1 MQSGDFMTRIQ
12 VFILSVFIL
21 AAPFAMAGPTV
32 ITDNRIHDLTITPV
46 LGRGYSISTNT
57 FQSTCLGNIK
67 VTEPSYDF
75 TYLFNSI
82 VLEGEGSGELES
94 KIDVTTFSESFRNE
108 LLKRIG
114 IRDEEKTGMIET
126 YHSHNIYVEINL
138 NSYYASLDES
148 SSKMSDSAG
157 KLLENNDILGFFS
170 SCGSYYVRSIGRN
183 AKFIAIFTYKTKT
196 REPDPEF
203 EEDLEAEIN
212 GFGKG
217 IKEKLQDDVI
227 GSATSALGVMTDRE
241 FRKKAASK
249 KLTINVAA
257 FGLGKNESAT
267 LISYDIGT
275 FKSAIA
281 DAFMSMQNPRTG
293 KVSSIEVVPWVEN
306 TDFQVL
312 IKLEEETEII
322 EEGEP
327 KKDTTSEVSE
337 NSSEKKEQ
345 KTRKLLLYEKK
356 NILNQNAEFYA
367 EIERMDRRMLNLYY
381 KAKIC
386 RAYIDENW
394 KASGFL
400 KLEYRNKHVLNNKV
414 GETYPLV
421 KLDALL
427 TAKKVDQ
434 LLDQEEKFIY
444 GDGLSDKGSAQCMK
458 DIMSKGIF
466 KVSYRD
472 IKSCDNIIKKMTDV
486 ENKVIENHCMPML
499 AR

>member
-1 MQSGDFMTRIQ
+1 MKRIQ
-12 VFILSVFIL
+12 VSLLSVFLFI
-21 AAPFAMAGPTV
+21 AATAFGGPTV

-82 VLEGEGSGELES
+82 VLDGEGSGELES

-114 IRDEEKTGMIET
+114 IREEEKDGMIET
-126 YHSHNIYVEINL
+126 YHSHNVYVEINL

-148 SSKMSDSAG
+148 SSKMSGSAS

-196 REPDPEF
+196 REPDKNF

-217 IKEKLQDDVI
+217 MKEKLLDDVI
-227 GSATSALGVMTDRE
+227 GSATSALGVMTDRD

-267 LISYDIGT
+267 LISYDIAT
-275 FKSAIA
+275 FKAAIA

-312 IKLEEETEII
+312 IKLEEDTEVV
-322 EEGEP
+322 EESEP
-327 KKDTTSEVSE
+327 KTDTTVEVSD
-337 NSSEKKEQ
+337 NNSEKKET

-394 KASGFL
+394 KTNSFL
-400 KLEYRNKHVLNNKV
+400 KLEYRNKQVLNNKV

-434 LLDQEEKFIY
+434 LLEQEEKFIY
-444 GDGLSDKGSAQCMK
+444 GDGMSDKGSAQCMK

-466 KVSYRD
+466 TVSYRG
-472 IKSCDNIIKKMTDV
+472 IKSCDNVIKKMTDV

>member
-1 MQSGDFMTRIQ
+1 MTRIQ
-12 VFILSVFIL
+12 VFLLSVVCL
-21 AAPFAMAGPTV
+21 MAPLAMAGPTV

-57 FQSTCLGNIK
+57 FQSTCLSSIS

-108 LLKRIG
+108 LLRRIG
-114 IRDEEKTGMIET
+114 MNEEDEKGMIEK
-126 YHSHNIYVEINL
+126 YHKHNIYVEINL

-148 SSKMSDSAG
+148 SAKMSGSAS
-157 KLLENNDILGFFS
+157 KLLESSDILGFFS

-183 AKFIAIFTYKTKT
+183 AKFIAIFTYKTT
-196 REPDPEF
+196 SREPDPAF

-212 GFGKG
+212 GFGKD
-217 IKEKLQDDVI
+217 IKEKITDDII
-227 GSATSALGVMTDRE
+227 GSAATALGAMTARE
-241 FRKKAASK
+241 FKKRAASR

-267 LISYDIGT
+267 LISYDIDT

-312 IKLEEETEII
+312 IKLEEETEIV
-322 EEGEP
+322 EEDDSETTSTTNETDEKNTE
-327 KKDTTSEVSE
+327 KKD
-337 NSSEKKEQ
+337 Q
-345 KTRKLLLYEKK
+345 KTRKLLMYEKK
-356 NILNQNAEFYA
+356 NILNQNAEFFA
-367 EIERMDRRMLNLYY
+367 EIERMDRKMLNLYY

-394 KASGFL
+394 KSNGFL
-400 KLEYRNKHVLNNKV
+400 KMQYRDKHVLNNKV
-414 GETYPLV
+414 GDTHPLV

-427 TAKKVDQ
+427 TAKKVDD
-434 LLDQEEKFIY
+434 LLEQEKTFLY
-444 GDGLSDKGSAQCMK
+444 GDSLSDQGSARCMK

-466 KVSYRD
+466 KISYRD
-472 IKSCDNIIKKMTDV
+472 IKSCDNVIKKTTDV